1 MPAARSDLV
10 NAVELAGRAATLE
23 RSLVRDQLPRLL
35 EAGALEGTRADAKLA
50 FGRFEG
56 RTTVELSV
64 EGSLVLPCQRC
75 LRPCEC
81 PLDET
86 ALLIVV
92 ADDTEEVPGGFEPV
106 LGDAERLS
114 VTELVE
120 EQMLLGMPLVPMHD
134 DDDGCLDATAPVTT
148 IEPDSTVEEKQKP
161 FANLRELLDK
171 SER

>member
-1 MPAARSDLV
+1 MRPLGRVMAAS
-10 NAVELAGRAATLE
+10 
-23 RSLVRDQLPRLL
+23 
-35 EAGALEGTRADAKLA
+35 
-50 FGRFEG
+50 
-56 RTTVELSV
+56 
-64 EGSLVLPCQRC
+64 
-75 LRPCEC
+75 
-81 PLDET
+81 

-134 DDDGCLDATAPVTT
+134 DDDGCLDAAAPVTA